1 MVGSMTGVEHTLLIL
16 LLILFVGLV
25 VPRLIKPLRIPWVT
39 TVILAG
45 ALVGPN
51 GLAFVEQDPTIEF
64 FGFLGFTFLMFMAG
78 LETTGEALRT
88 NWKKVSGLALANS
101 LIPFATG
108 VGVTLAFGY
117 GLTSALLVGALFI
130 SSSVAIVIP
139 SVKAVKS
146 LAPDVKQLMISSV
159 VIEDILSLVVLAVI
173 FQVTAPVTQ
182 LPLWLYFI
190 ILAASIALLFYALPK
205 IERFVLQKKKF
216 FRHDDTESQM
226 RFVIVTLIAV
236 LLYFSGLGVHPIL
249 AAFLVGMLV
258 AQVLTSKTVYEHF
271 HTISYGLFIPVFF
284 FIAGMNMNFAV
295 FAQVDIGNLIV
306 LGIIAALLLSK
317 ILSGYIGGR
326 IAGFEGHSA
335 FVFGVV
341 STTQLTTTLAAAFT
355 AHSLGLLDDLL
366 FTSVTILSIITTIIV
381 PLLFHRL
388 FERNGK

>member
-1 MVGSMTGVEHTLLIL
+1 MRMTGVEHTLLIL

-45 ALVGPN
+45 ALIGPN
-51 GLAFVEQDPTIEF
+51 GLGLVEQDPTIEF

-78 LETTGEALRT
+78 LETTGEAKA
-88 NWKKVSGLALANS
+88 NWKKVSGLAFANA
-101 LIPFATG
+101 LIPFVTG

-117 GLTSALLVGALFI
+117 GWTSALLVGALFI

-190 ILAASIALLFYALPK
+190 ILTASIALLFYALPK
-205 IERFVLQKKKF
+205 IERFVLKKKKL

-226 RFVIVTLIAV
+226 RFVIVTLIAI

-258 AQVLTSKTVYEHF
+258 AQVLTSKKVYEHF
-271 HTISYGLFIPVFF
+271 HTLSYGLFIPVFF
-284 FIAGMNMNFAV
+284 FIAGMNMNFGV
-295 FAQVDIGNLIV
+295 FTQIDIGNLVV
-306 LGIIAALLLSK
+306 LGIIASLLLSK

-355 AHSLGLLDDLL
+355 AHSLGLIDDLL
-366 FTSVTILSIITTIIV
+366 FTSVTILSIVTTIIV

-388 FERNGK
+388 FERTQK